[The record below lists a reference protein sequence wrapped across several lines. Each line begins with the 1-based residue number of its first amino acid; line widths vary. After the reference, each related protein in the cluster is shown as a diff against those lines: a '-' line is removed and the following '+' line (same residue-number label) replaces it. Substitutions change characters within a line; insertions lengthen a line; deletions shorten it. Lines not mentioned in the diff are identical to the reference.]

1 MAYANENAVPIR
13 DDIYWIGGDDRT
25 ASIFEGA
32 FPIPE
37 GVSYNSYLIKDE
49 KTCLLDSCDASIAAK
64 YWRNLR
70 TALDRSRRATRSP
83 PAGTPCAS
91 CSP

>member
-1 MAYANENAVPIR
+1 MAYTNESAVPIR

-37 GVSYNSYLIKDE
+37 GVSYNSYLIRDE
-49 KTCLLDSCDASIAAK
+49 RTC
-64 YWRNLR
+64 
-70 TALDRSRRATRSP
+70 
-83 PAGTPCAS
+83 
-91 CSP
+91 

>member
-1 MAYANENAVPIR
+1 MITGIMAYANENAVPIR

-37 GVSYNSYLIKDE
+37 GVSYNSYLIVDG
-49 KTCLLDSCDASIAAK
+49 KTCLLDSPATPPSRPSSGGTCAPP
-64 YWRNLR
+64 W
-70 TALDRSRRATRSP
+70 TAGPWTTS
-83 PAGTPCAS
+83 
-91 CSP
+91 